1 MPNWNQIVREHL
13 AVLRLPPERE
23 IEIVEEQALHL
34 EAAYEDALADGLSA
48 AEAEARAVRNYDW
61 RLLECELSRAERPVA
76 ARALQPSLELIERKG
91 GMRMESLSQD
101 LRFGARMLVKN
112 PGFTLIAVL
121 TLGLSIGATTAIFSV
136 VNAVLLRPL
145 PYENPGRLVMIWE
158 TNAKERDYAAMASFD
173 DFTDFRR
180 ADQHFERIGAATAR
194 WQLNLTEAG
203 EARQVGCMFVSANV
217 FPMLG
222 VKPQAGR
229 FFTDDEDKPGGPDVV
244 VLSLS
249 MWRQQFGGRQDLIGQ
264 TIRLG
269 GNPVTVIGVAPA
281 GFQLLEPA
289 ELWRPL
295 SRNPVVTANAGRGVR
310 LFNIVGRLKP
320 GATTEQG
327 QAEIAGIAR
336 GLERQFPNT
345 NSGVGVRLVSLHE
358 QVTGKVNTLLWLLLG
373 AVVLVLLIA
382 CVNVANLK
390 LAQSSARQK
399 EIAIRLAVGAG
410 RGRLIRQLLIES
422 SALAAVSGTLGT
434 LMAVWGIDLL
444 LALSPGDI
452 PRQSNIHVDGMV
464 LLFSLAISM
473 ATGLVVGLAPA
484 LQSSNVAV
492 AESLKECAKSSTA
505 SRRSQRLRA
514 ALVVSEMALS
524 LILLAGAGLL
534 VKSFAR
540 LLEVKPGFLT
550 ENILIF
556 NFNLPEARYSQPQ
569 QRAEFY
575 RQIEERF
582 KTLPDVSSVGVVT
595 RLPIFSPANNNI
607 TTAIYVEGKPV
618 PEGRQME
625 SDFRRA
631 SNDYFQTM
639 GIPLT
644 AGRGFSNQDGE
655 SNQPPTAIINEAMA
669 TRFWPGE
676 NPLGKR
682 FRSGPNSDQNPWITV
697 VGVVGNVRHLGL
709 EIEPRPEV
717 YRHYLTSPP
726 RSPIFVA
733 RTKTDPRGLFTP
745 VRNLVKQ
752 IDGEIAMADLTTMQ
766 EQVALSLATRR
777 FALTMFGLFG
787 VVALILAAVGLYAV
801 MSYSV
806 AHRAH
811 ELGIRAALGAQA
823 ADLLRLVVRQG
834 MTLALL
840 GIAVGLASALALTR
854 LMENLLF
861 SVRAADPVTLTLA
874 AAMLAF
880 VALLACWFPAR
891 RATKV
896 DPLTSLRHE

>member
-1 MPNWNQIVREHL
+1 MNHTMNPNWNHIVREHL
-13 AVLRLPPERE
+13 AVLGLPPERE

-34 EAAYEDALADGLSA
+34 EAVYEDALAAGLSE
-48 AEAEARAVRNYDW
+48 AEAEARALRSYDW
-61 RLLECELSRAERPVA
+61 RLLECELSRAERPAPV
-76 ARALQPSLELIERKG
+76 RAWRPSPELIERKG
-91 GMRMESLSQD
+91 VIRMESLLQD
-101 LRFGARMLVKN
+101 MRFGVRMLLKN
-112 PGFTLIAVL
+112 PGFTLIAAM
-121 TLGLSIGATTAIFSV
+121 TLSLGIGATTAIFSV

-145 PYENPGRLVMIWE
+145 PYENPERLVMIWE
-158 TNAKERDYAAMASFD
+158 TSAKEQNNEATASFD
-173 DFTDFRR
+173 DYTDFRR
-180 ADQHFERIGAATAR
+180 ANQHFEQVGAATAR
-194 WQLNLTEAG
+194 WQVNLTEAG
-203 EARQVGCMFVSANV
+203 EARQVGCMFLSANV

-222 VKPQAGR
+222 VRPQAGR

-244 VLSLS
+244 VLSHALWS
-249 MWRQQFGGRQDLIGQ
+249 QQFGGRQDLIGQ
-264 TIRLG
+264 AIRLG

-295 SRNPVVTANAGRGVR
+295 ARNPVVEANAGR
-310 LFNIVGRLKP
+310 
-320 GATTEQG
+320 
-327 QAEIAGIAR
+327 
-336 GLERQFPNT
+336 
-345 NSGVGVRLVSLHE
+345 GVRLVSLHE

-382 CVNVANLK
+382 CVNVANLM
-390 LAQSSARQK
+390 LAQASARQK
-399 EIAIRLAVGAG
+399 EIAIRLALGAG
-410 RGRLIRQLLIES
+410 RRRLIRQLLIES
-422 SALAAVSGTLGT
+422 SMLAVISGALGT
-434 LMAVWGIDLL
+434 LLAVSGIDLL
-444 LALSPGDI
+444 LALSPGNL
-452 PRQSNIHVDGMV
+452 PRQSSIHVDWAALAFALAV
-464 LLFSLAISM
+464 SLL
-473 ATGLVVGLAPA
+473 TGLVAGLVPAFQLSRVTVG
-484 LQSSNVAV
+484 
-492 AESLKECAKSSTA
+492 ESLKESGKSATA
-505 SRRSQRLRA
+505 SWRQQRLRA
-514 ALVVSEMALS
+514 TLVVSEMALA
-524 LILLAGAGLL
+524 LILLADAGLL

-556 NFNLPEARYSQPQ
+556 SANLPEAKFGQPQ

-575 RQIEERF
+575 RQVEERF
-582 KTLPDVSSVGVVT
+582 KTLPDISSFGVVT

-607 TTAIYVEGKPV
+607 TTAISVEGKPV
-618 PEGRQME
+618 PEGQRRE

-639 GIPLT
+639 GIPLI
-644 AGRGFSNQDGE
+644 AGRGFGDQDGE
-655 SNQPPTAIINEAMA
+655 PNQPPTAIINEAMA

-682 FRSGPNSDQNPWITV
+682 FRSGPNSDQYPWITV

-709 EIEPRPEV
+709 EIEPRPEL

-726 RSPIFVA
+726 RGPIFVA
-733 RTKTDPRGLFTP
+733 RTKTDPRSLFTS

-752 IDGEIAMADLTTMQ
+752 IDGEIAVADLTTMQ

-777 FALTMFGLFG
+777 FALTLFGLFG
-787 VVALILAAVGLYAV
+787 VVALLLAAVRLYAV
-801 MSYSV
+801 ISYSV
-806 AHRAH
+806 AQRAH
-811 ELGIRAALGAQA
+811 ELGIRSALGAQA

-840 GIAVGLASALALTR
+840 GIAVGSASALALTR

-861 SVRAADPVTLTLA
+861 SVRATDPVTLTLA

-896 DPLTSLRHE
+896 DPLTSLRHD

>member
-1 MPNWNQIVREHL
+1 MPNWNHIVREHL
-13 AVLRLPPERE
+13 AVSRLPPERE
-23 IEIVEEQALHL
+23 IEIVEEQARRL
-34 EAAYEDALADGLSA
+34 EAAYEDALADGLSE
-48 AEAEARAVRNYDW
+48 AEAEARAAQSYDW

-76 ARALQPSLELIERKG
+76 VRAMRPSLELIERKG
-91 GMRMESLSQD
+91 VKRMESLLQD
-101 LRFGARMLVKN
+101 LRFGARMLAKN
-112 PGFTLIAVL
+112 PGFTLIAAL
-121 TLGLSIGATTAIFSV
+121 TLSLGIGATTAIFSV

-145 PYENPGRLVMIWE
+145 PYENPERLVMIWE
-158 TNAKERDYAAMASFD
+158 TNAKEQNNAATASFD
-173 DFTDFRR
+173 DYTDFRR
-180 ADQHFERIGAATAR
+180 ANQHFEQVGATTAR

-244 VLSLS
+244 VLSHALWS
-249 MWRQQFGGRQDLIGQ
+249 QQFGGRQDLIGQ
-264 TIRLG
+264 AIRLG

-281 GFQLLEPA
+281 GFQFLEPA

-295 SRNPVVTANAGRGVR
+295 ARNPVVEANAGRGVR
-310 LFNIVGRLKP
+310 LFNIVGRLKS
-320 GATTEQG
+320 GATTEQA

-345 NSGVGVRLVSLHE
+345 NSGIGVRLVSLHE

-382 CVNVANLK
+382 CVNVANLM
-390 LAQSSARQK
+390 LAQASARQK
-399 EIAIRLAVGAG
+399 EIAIRLALGAG
-410 RGRLIRQLLIES
+410 RRRLIRQLLIES
-422 SALAAVSGTLGT
+422 SMLAVISGALGT
-434 LMAVWGIDLL
+434 LLAVSGIDLL
-444 LALSPGDI
+444 LALSPGNL
-452 PRQSNIHVDGMV
+452 PRQSSIHVDLAALAFALAV
-464 LLFSLAISM
+464 SLL
-473 ATGLVVGLAPA
+473 TGLVAGLAPA
-484 LQSSNVAV
+484 FQSSKVTV
-492 AESLKECAKSSTA
+492 GESLKESGKSATA
-505 SRRSQRLRA
+505 SWRQQRLRA
-514 ALVVSEMALS
+514 ALVVSEMALA

-556 NFNLPEARYSQPQ
+556 SANLPEAKFSQPQ

-575 RQIEERF
+575 RQVEERF
-582 KTLPDVSSVGVVT
+582 KTLPDISSVGVVT

-607 TTAIYVEGKPV
+607 TTAISVEGKPV
-618 PEGRQME
+618 PEGQQRE

-639 GIPLT
+639 GIPLI
-644 AGRGFSNQDGE
+644 AGRGFGNQDGE
-655 SNQPPTAIINEAMA
+655 PNQPPTAIINEAMA

-709 EIEPRPEV
+709 EIEPRPEL
-717 YRHYLTSPP
+717 YRHYLTNPP

-733 RTKTDPRGLFTP
+733 RTKTDPRGLFTS

-752 IDGEIAMADLTTMQ
+752 IDGEIAVADLTTMQ
-766 EQVALSLATRR
+766 EQVAISLATRR
-777 FALTMFGLFG
+777 FALTLFGLFG
-787 VVALILAAVGLYAV
+787 AVALLLAAVGLYAV

-806 AHRAH
+806 AQRSH
-811 ELGIRAALGAQA
+811 ELGIRSALGAQA

-840 GIAVGLASALALTR
+840 GIAVGSASALALTR

-861 SVRAADPVTLTLA
+861 SVRATDPVTLTLA

-896 DPLTSLRHE
+896 DPLTFLRHD